1 MRDGHQHI
9 GRRWTDGILPATII
23 YRVIGRGMDDLYGNV
38 ARTANFFI
46 GDGVSGDGGT

>member
-23 YRVIGRGMDDLYGNV
+23 YRIIGGEWMIYTEMLPRRRISL
-38 ARTANFFI
+38 
-46 GDGVSGDGGT
+46 